1 MRTNQKE
8 FFTAFC
14 RVLVASVVAVRFA
27 IALPAKEKK
36 KNKKQ
41 GRKIDD

>member
-27 IALPAKEKK
+27 IALPAKKK
-36 KNKKQ
+36 EEE
-41 GRKIDD
+41 